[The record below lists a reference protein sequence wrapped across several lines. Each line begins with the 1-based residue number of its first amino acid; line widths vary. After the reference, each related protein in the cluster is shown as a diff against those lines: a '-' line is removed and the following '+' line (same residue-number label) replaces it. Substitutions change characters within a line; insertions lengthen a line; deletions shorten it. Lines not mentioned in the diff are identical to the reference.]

1 MSDDAHDSADQ
12 SRPAL
17 VEQVLSELLAARK
30 RPTGLS
36 PTGMTAMPTV
46 VALLGGGDPS
56 VAFTQLQDRVLQVI
70 DQDDDV
76 LPIQAAAYSL
86 GFASARSTHLA
97 RLNDFGADYG
107 FEARQARRHSDTGL
121 QRIAHLICTTW
132 TVQLT
137 PACHVWLAGQPNG
150 ALELQISTAWPWF
163 IDMKPMGLDTLDS
176 DSRWIPWQSAL
187 RFTAPLDPTAAPETL
202 WLRCH
207 LEQPLH
213 LRPVL
218 PVRLRWPGE
227 VWPQFTTT
235 TADLP
240 PGVSLSIT
248 TLGNTWILSSSASGL
263 VSLEEGDELHP

>member
-1 MSDDAHDSADQ
+1 MSDDAHDPADQ

-30 RPTGLS
+30 RPAGLS
-36 PTGMTAMPTV
+36 PAGMTALPTV

-86 GFASARSTHLA
+86 GFASGRETHLA

-107 FEARQARRHSDTGL
+107 FEARQARRHSDVGL
-121 QRIAHLICTTW
+121 QRIAHLICSTW
-132 TVQLT
+132 TVQLV
-137 PACHVWLAGQPNG
+137 PACHVWLTGQADG
-150 ALELQISTAWPWF
+150 TLEVQISKAWPWF
-163 IDMKPMGLDTLDS
+163 IDMRTMSLDTLDS
-176 DSRWIPWQSAL
+176 DSRWIPWQSTL
-187 RFTAPLDPTAAPETL
+187 RFTAPPDPTADPETL

-213 LRPVL
+213 LRPAL

-227 VWPQFTTT
+227 VWPQFTTIT
-235 TADLP
+235 IDLP
-240 PGVSLSIT
+240 SGAPLSIT
-248 TLGNTWILSSSASGL
+248 TLGNTWILSSTPSLL
-263 VSLEEGDELHP
+263 VSREEGERIHP